1 MPAETDSEREKG
13 RKIAEREKQREREN
27 QTKSRVVEIATPIS
41 LSAELAE
48 FAGGAPPDERSF
60 RFGSLPA
67 DSCLQVASTAASAM
81 NSARYPCSFCNYS
94 TIYKD
99 TLIKH
104 ERTHTGDKPFR
115 CAICGYAASQ
125 RNNVR
130 IHAARKHGT
139 LDCVY
144 DERKVMKTF

>member
-1 MPAETDSEREKG
+1 MERFY
-13 RKIAEREKQREREN
+13 KIVAPSRTADVNERLLHAFHSISCICVAVPGEFTGVRCG
-27 QTKSRVVEIATPIS
+27 TP
-41 LSAELAE
+41 
-48 FAGGAPPDERSF
+48 DDRTF
-60 RFGSLPA
+60 RFGNLQT
-67 DSCLQVASTAASAM
+67 DSCSHTVPAAAAVVTAL
-81 NSARYPCSFCNYS
+81 NSARYSCSFCNYS

-144 DERKVMKTF
+144 DERKVLKTF